1 MDTFSSG
8 RKKKKVVLKLKS
20 QLISDTL
27 SNEQIITRPAFQA
40 RGSDST
46 PSGPS
51 PKWKL
56 TYFKMSVF
64 PVNSGRHFKETLD
77 TMHYHMNKKLT
88 TSACKVVRDTN
99 SNRPNVCFSPLLST
113 PRI

>member
-1 MDTFSSG
+1 MIRAAEVSLLWGIANSLKYLISKPYAFKVNIMDTFSSG
-8 RKKKKVVLKLKS
+8 RKKKKVILKLKS

-64 PVNSGRHFKETLD
+64 PVNSGRHLRR
-77 TMHYHMNKKLT
+77 L
-88 TSACKVVRDTN
+88 
-99 SNRPNVCFSPLLST
+99 
-113 PRI
+113 